1 MSAFRTQDF
10 SVKEKHLNAI
20 QRTNPSLMPQTWLG
34 TWGITSLPTK
44 KVKGIPYTCS
54 NYPRDPIFSPF
65 HSAASYFPVKAILRQ
80 VHQMTPENDLK
91 YSKRSK
97 VLHIHATTTHE
108 SQISIRFVLKPA
120 VFELQAIFRQV
131 HPAYLNCYADTL
143 APMNCTFY
151 IFQLTPTIMRLL
163 YGYLKS
169 FNIYLSARY
178 CTFSILL
185 VFSIPIVCQTTR
197 Q

>member
-1 MSAFRTQDF
+1 MRNHS
-10 SVKEKHLNAI
+10 
-20 QRTNPSLMPQTWLG
+20 
-34 TWGITSLPTK
+34 SLPTRK
-44 KVKGIPYTCS
+44 SLIHVPTIPETQFS
-54 NYPRDPIFSPF
+54 VRFSLRLVIFQLQ
-65 HSAASYFPVKAILRQ
+65 AILRQ